1 MPNPMETNKLLTL
14 EEIEKMEAS
23 VDSFDAKTKA
33 FFARKG
39 VTLNALLATAR
50 AYRHTFDVLKN
61 NIPRMRQWLNE
72 DRITDVKRLVDNE
85 DLSFWLLDMPLP
97 DGESLPSGGGFTD
110 AEKEKI
116 VKFFGS
122 KQ

>member
-1 MPNPMETNKLLTL
+1 MKLLSL
-14 EEIEKMEAS
+14 EEINDLEKTLETS
-23 VDSFDAKTKA
+23 GSSGLDLKSLVD
-33 FFARKG
+33 
-39 VTLNALLATAR
+39 TAR
-50 AYRHTFDVLKN
+50 AYQLTFDILKN

-72 DRITDVKRLVDNE
+72 DRITDTKRLVDNE